1 METPSSTL
9 FCLDRSFHQRPS
21 RLASSLGS
29 WTASLR
35 SSLEPSHSASIE
47 ASPTPGATWNT
58 KLCSRLWLRSR
69 DRPRPLLKVG
79 KHRRSAFHDHCSTDP
94 DTRFRVYGEGA
105 KDYALVQRILFSSF
119 LSSPNE
125 SSWNDRLCPRL
136 PLTRFPSTIVFFFYS
151 SLLTLTLSL
160 PTHPQGNV
168 EGVTTVESFVPSLR
182 EGSNGVL

>member
-1 METPSSTL
+1 METPSSIL

-35 SSLEPSHSASIE
+35 SSLKPSHSASIE

-105 KDYALVQRILFSSF
+105 KDYALVQRILFSSVV
-119 LSSPNE
+119 LVIAERIELERS
-125 SSWNDRLCPRL
+125 
-136 PLTRFPSTIVFFFYS
+136 
-151 SLLTLTLSL
+151 TLSPPSFDAVSFHDCL
-160 PTHPQGNV
+160 FFSFFPTNFDTFPTHPPTGECRGCDNSRKFCP
-168 EGVTTVESFVPSLR
+168 EFERGK
-182 EGSNGVL
+182 